1 MYVYKTHLCNFY
13 KKSHSVFTSPNNIV
27 VTAKVCKSFLSFLII
42 FQMTFISIGFFLRVE
57 LSQGKTY
64 TKQEFSFGF

>member
-1 MYVYKTHLCNFY
+1 MYVYKTHLSNFY
-13 KKSHSVFTSPNNIV
+13 KKSHSVFTSANNIL

-57 LSQGKTY
+57 LSQRKTY